1 MSFLV
6 IITIVRSEHY
16 SDNQIIAITKKMF
29 Y

>member
-16 SDNQIIAITKKMF
+16 SDNQIIVITKKLF